1 MTIDAQITFLPSCDL
16 ARSRAY
22 YERIL
27 GLELVADQGACL
39 IYRAT
44 GSAYVGVCE
53 REHAEATDGVIVTLV
68 TDDVDGWC
76 DRIVASGGEIDR
88 GPEHSDRFAI
98 YHAFLRDPDGNV
110 LEIQRFDDAGWASP
124 PSGLSLGRP

>member
-1 MTIDAQITFLPSCDL
+1 MTIDAQITFLPSSNL

-44 GSAYVGVCE
+44 GSGYVGVCE
-53 REHAEATDGVIVTLV
+53 RDHMAATDGVIVTFV

-76 DRIVASGGEIDR
+76 GRIVASGGEIDR

-98 YHAFLRDPDGNV
+98 YHAFLRDPDENV
-110 LEIQRFDDAGWASP
+110 FEIQRFDDAGWASAP
-124 PSGLSLGRP
+124 GGLSLGRP